1 MRITMSSFALVAVLG
16 IGYTTMVEAQ
26 PQREASAV
34 DVRNDR
40 DNGFD
45 MGWLGLIGLAGL
57 FGMKRSDARD
67 RAVTRT
73 DSGLPATAR

>member
-1 MRITMSSFALVAVLG
+1 MSSLALVAVLG

-26 PQREASAV
+26 PQREMSAV
-34 DVRNDR
+34 DMR
-40 DNGFD
+40 DNRDNFD
-45 MGWLGLIGLAGL
+45 MGWLGLIGLVGL

-73 DSGLPATAR
+73 DSGLSSTAR